1 MRGVVQWRMPLFQ
14 RRRPPKREQ
23 QWGEFATRLEL
34 EDAGSES
41 ERLRRWL
48 DLADGRVGPL
58 YVLRREG
65 QPSLYLFDVA
75 FERRGPAGSARQLRS
90 VVLLRARG
98 PVTEYSWRAMPR
110 RNDVLESLEASRTG
124 SARLAWPDDEAFD
137 AEVSVFA
144 RDAAEV
150 RRALKRPVR
159 AVLRRT
165 LGTRAAQSTLVVGN
179 RNLMLSVDGAP
190 AAALETLEA
199 LATDVLTLYALIAP
213 AHR

>member
-1 MRGVVQWRMPLFQ
+1 MPFWP
-14 RRRPPKREQ
+14 RRRPSTREQ

-34 EDAGSES
+34 EDAGSEG

-75 FERRGPAGSARQLRS
+75 FVRRGPAGSARHLRS
-90 VVLLRARG
+90 VVLLRAHG
-98 PVTEYSWRAMPR
+98 PVTEHSWRALPR
-110 RNDVLESLEASRTG
+110 RNEVLESLEASRTG
-124 SARLAWPDDEAFD
+124 SARVAWPDDEAFD
-137 AEVSVFA
+137 GEVSVFA

-150 RRALKRPVR
+150 RGLLQRPLR

-165 LGTRAAQSTLVVGN
+165 LGARQAQPTLVVGK
-179 RNLMLSVDGAP
+179 RHLMLSVDGAAP
-190 AAALETLEA
+190 APLETLEA
-199 LATDVLTLYALIAP
+199 LAADALTLYALIAP
-213 AHR
+213 ADH